1 LLYQHRINSHTEMAV
16 WKIEEP
22 EAFFTEQISI
32 QVTPS
37 HPAKRLQHLA
47 GRLLLKK
54 LQTDFPLE
62 SIQSQPGQ
70 KPFLLD
76 HTYHFSISHSDKI
89 AAAIISQT
97 QPVGID
103 VEMITDKALRVAHK
117 FLREEEVQL
126 VGKDSKEDATL
137 LWSIKETVFKWYGLG
152 SVDFREDI
160 QVKKLSINQ
169 HENIAECFFLKT
181 NDLLNVKFLR
191 IENVV
196 VSWIDAYPP
205 LESLSRILSGG
216 RRGRTLF

>member
-1 LLYQHRINSHTEMAV
+1 MAV

-22 EAFFTEQISI
+22 ESFFTEQISI
-32 QVTPS
+32 PVPPS
-37 HPAKRLQHLA
+37 HPVKRLQHFA

-70 KPFLLD
+70 KPFLPD
-76 HTYHFSISHSDKI
+76 YTYQFSISHSDKI

-117 FLREEEVQL
+117 FLSEEEVQL
-126 VGKDSKEDATL
+126 IGNDSREDVTL

-152 SVDFREDI
+152 SVDFIQDI
-160 QVKKLSINQ
+160 QIKNLSFNQ
-169 HENIAECFFLKT
+169 DENSATCFFRKT
-181 NDLLNVKFLR
+181 DQIVNIHFIRMEDM
-191 IENVV
+191 V
-196 VSWIDAYPP
+196 VSWMVSSPLVPP
-205 LESLSRILSGG
+205 DKSGQALREG
-216 RRGRTLF
+216 YTF

>member
-1 LLYQHRINSHTEMAV
+1 MLYQHRINSHTEMAV

-32 QVTPS
+32 PS
-37 HPAKRLQHLA
+37 APPHSAKRLQHLA

-54 LQTDFPLE
+54 LQPDFRLE
-62 SIQSQPGQ
+62 SIQFQPGE
-70 KPFLLD
+70 KPFLPD
-76 HTYHFSISHSDKI
+76 HIYQFSISHSDKI

-117 FLREEEVQL
+117 FLSEEEIQL
-126 VGKDSKEDATL
+126 IGNYSKEDVTL

-160 QVKKLSINQ
+160 QIKKMSFNLD
-169 HENIAECFFLKT
+169 ENIAECFFRKT
-181 NDLLNVKFLR
+181 NQMLNVNFMR
-191 IENVV
+191 MGNMV
-196 VSWIDAYPP
+196 VSW
-205 LESLSRILSGG
+205 LV
-216 RRGRTLF
+216 